1 MQNEKHNGDTG
12 VEVYHHQADNLP
24 AHGAHDEEVLSEDR
38 VKAYWRANIRL
49 LLILLAVWFTVS
61 YGFGILLVDWLN
73 RVSLFG
79 FKLGFWWAQQGSIY
93 VFVILIFVYVALIGR
108 IDRKFGVDDSS
119 ATGDGFETRPRPRIQ
134 AGRESGADDDDTGSA
149 RQGERQ

>member
-1 MQNEKHNGDTG
+1 MQNTPEHDNGN

-24 AHGAHDEEVLSEDR
+24 AHGSHDEEVLSEDR

-73 RVSLFG
+73 RFSMFG

-108 IDRKFGVDDSS
+108 IDRKFGR
-119 ATGDGFETRPRPRIQ
+119 G
-134 AGRESGADDDDTGSA
+134 
-149 RQGERQ
+149 

>member
-1 MQNEKHNGDTG
+1 MQNTPDNDNGN
-12 VEVYHHQADNLP
+12 VEVYHHRADNLP
-24 AHGAHDEEVLSEDR
+24 AHGSHDEEVLTEDR
-38 VKAYWRANIRL
+38 VRDYWRANVRL

-93 VFVILIFVYVALIGR
+93 VFVILIFVYVVLIGR
-108 IDRKFGVDDSS
+108 IDRKFGVDD
-119 ATGDGFETRPRPRIQ
+119 DD
-134 AGRESGADDDDTGSA
+134 AGNQRRDE
-149 RQGERQ
+149 QP

>member
-1 MQNEKHNGDTG
+1 MSDNNDT
-12 VEVYHHQADNLP
+12 EVYHHRADNLP
-24 AHGAHDEEVLSEDR
+24 AQGTHDDEVLSETR
-38 VKAYWRANIRL
+38 VNAYWRANIRL

-73 RVSLFG
+73 RFSLFG

-108 IDRKFGVDDSS
+108 IDRRFGVDDDN
-119 ATGDGFETRPRPRIQ
+119 AGDKQ
-134 AGRESGADDDDTGSA
+134 
-149 RQGERQ
+149 QGEQR

>member
-108 IDRKFGVDDSS
+108 IDRKFGVDDSDT
-119 ATGDGFETRPRPRIQ
+119 AGDGFEIRPQ
-134 AGRESGADDDDTGSA
+134 TQTGRKSGVDDDDTGSI
-149 RQGERQ
+149 RRGEQQ

>member
-1 MQNEKHNGDTG
+1 MQNEANNGDTD
-12 VEVYHHQADNLP
+12 VAVYHHQADNLP

-38 VKAYWRANIRL
+38 VKAYWRANVRL

-73 RVSLFG
+73 RISLFG

-93 VFVILIFVYVALIGR
+93 VFVILIFVYVVLIGR
-108 IDRKFGVDDSS
+108 IDRKFGVDDDD
-119 ATGDGFETRPRPRIQ
+119 AAGDGFEIRPQTQTDRT
-134 AGRESGADDDDTGSA
+134 SGVDDDDAGNK
-149 RQGERQ
+149 RREDQP